1 MSKYTTGEMAKLCG
15 VTVRT
20 VQYYDTRGILI
31 PSELS
36 EGGRRLYSEDD
47 LKRLKVICFLRELDI
62 SIDAISQILKEE
74 HPDKVIALLIEQQE
88 SVLSDEISE
97 KQEKLEKLRELKNG
111 LKSKAAFSLE
121 TIGDIAA
128 IMESKKKLKKTRWM
142 MILTGTPVTMLQWFS
157 TGHDAAMVFH
167 HFLDCQ
173 RDMVAVCRLGA
184 GCCSLG
190 HPGQPVLLQPC
201 KIHLPGVPRGVQADT
216 ERSFLGKSYPHH
228 PQAYLHP
235 VRTQRILRRSLGR
248 RREMIE
254 NAHVETAAFVWLIA
268 GAILWIAVPVA
279 AALIW
284 KVKKKE
290 PVTSILIGAAA
301 FLLFALILEKP
312 IQNVLAF
319 PTAMGLPEHAV
330 SRFLSANPVLL
341 ALVAGLFPGVFEE
354 TGRLVA
360 FKTVLRKR
368 RNRETSISYGI
379 GHGGFEV
386 ILILGLTYI
395 QYIAYAVMIN
405 TGMFGTVIDQVA
417 AQAPDQLGSIETVV
431 SYLTGFSFADLGIA
445 FVERLFAVLFHIG
458 ASILVFYACRD
469 KKRFWLYPVAI
480 VLHTGMD
487 FIAALS
493 IFDVISLSPWTL
505 EGICAVFGSLTF
517 FGAYFLLYRKD
528 D

>member
-1 MSKYTTGEMAKLCG
+1 
-15 VTVRT
+15 
-20 VQYYDTRGILI
+20 
-31 PSELS
+31 
-36 EGGRRLYSEDD
+36 
-47 LKRLKVICFLRELDI
+47 
-62 SIDAISQILKEE
+62 
-74 HPDKVIALLIEQQE
+74 
-88 SVLSDEISE
+88 
-97 KQEKLEKLRELKNG
+97 
-111 LKSKAAFSLE
+111 
-121 TIGDIAA
+121 
-128 IMESKKKLKKTRWM
+128 
-142 MILTGTPVTMLQWFS
+142 
-157 TGHDAAMVFH
+157 
-167 HFLDCQ
+167 
-173 RDMVAVCRLGA
+173 
-184 GCCSLG
+184 
-190 HPGQPVLLQPC
+190 
-201 KIHLPGVPRGVQADT
+201 
-216 ERSFLGKSYPHH
+216 
-228 PQAYLHP
+228 
-235 VRTQRILRRSLGR
+235 
-248 RREMIE
+248 MIE

-268 GAILWIAVPVA
+268 GVVLWIAVPVA

-284 KVKKKE
+284 KVQKKE

-312 IQNVLAF
+312 VQNVLAF

-405 TGMFGTVIDQVA
+405 TGMFGKVIDQVA

-445 FVERLFAVLFHIG
+445 FVERLFAILFHVG

-469 KKRFWLYPVAI
+469 KKRFWLYPMAI

-493 IFDVISLSPWTL
+493 SGFEHL
-505 EGICAVFGSLTF
+505 
-517 FGAYFLLYRKD
+517 
-528 D
+528 